1 MIKMKAIVKEE
12 TPLSLEGSFE
22 RVVNSSDTEKT
33 GKQKNRRVRNTFRT
47 IAELAGVVTIVML
60 LDKLGILTTIQA
72 VLISEI
78 VTCVMSF
85 LAGRLFEVTNK

>member
-1 MIKMKAIVKEE
+1 MKAIVKEE